1 MSLITEPLWRGRKL
15 SRTEWRA
22 THPKRKSVS
31 HGGRG
36 KKYGLKAGKQL
47 KFKRSAA

>member
-1 MSLITEPLWRGRKL
+1 MSLTQALWRNRKL

-22 THPKRKSVS
+22 THPRRKTVM

-47 KFKRSAA
+47 KFKRSSA